1 MQRRLPNAARFCIAI
16 NRQNVDRQNVDF
28 IDKML
33 IDKLLKSRGENH
45 KMSKSQMLE
54 IDKMMF
60 LKT

>member
-1 MQRRLPNAARFCIAI
+1 MQRRLPNAARFCITI
-16 NRQNVDRQNVDF
+16 NRQNVNRQNDDL

-33 IDKLLKSRGENH
+33 IDKLLKRRGKKF